1 MLFLL
6 VIVLERGNLV
16 ARLTTTTTSNEA
28 PAEVGEEFWFRFHQS
43 KSGPARIEMT
53 LVGTKWKHVESRN
66 VEQRIVCHYMH

>member
-28 PAEVGEEFWFRFHQS
+28 PAEVGEFWFRFHQS